1 MKIQLSPQSSQR
13 SESTLPVAP
22 LLVTIRKRM
31 VVQAGHVFKSNVTAF
46 SGCAKVYSRLS
57 VTPDAHS
64 RPATLKWS
72 LNGGAL
78 NRALERQ

>member
-1 MKIQLSPQSSQR
+1 MNIQFSPQSSHR

-31 VVQAGHVFKSNVTAF
+31 AVQAGHVFPSNVTAF
-46 SGCAKVYSRLS
+46 SRCAKVYRRLS

-64 RPATLKWS
+64 SRRRTGS
-72 LNGGAL
+72 
-78 NRALERQ
+78 

>member
-1 MKIQLSPQSSQR
+1 MKIQLRPQSSQR

-31 VVQAGHVFKSNVTAF
+31 VVQAGHVFPSNVIAF

-64 RPATLKWS
+64 RAATLKW
-72 LNGGAL
+72 
-78 NRALERQ
+78 